1 MRITK
6 VYTRTGDKGTT
17 RLVGGQKIAKDH
29 LRIECYGT
37 VDELNS
43 VVGLA
48 RAFNKDEGVAEATE
62 LDEILHTI
70 QDRLFDIG
78 SILASP
84 PGEESDAMKSM
95 LGDEVEALESLMDTC
110 QAKLKPLKEFILP
123 GGGKVGAFL
132 HQARTV
138 CRRAERLCVRL
149 NKEEPVPE
157 EVLRYINRL
166 SDVFFVLS
174 RWIALSQNEDE
185 TLWRR
190 HKG

>member
-1 MRITK
+1 MRIRK

-29 LRIECYGT
+29 LRIETYGS

-43 VVGLA
+43 IVGLV
-48 RAFNKDEGVAEATE
+48 RAFNQDEGLAEAIQ
-62 LDEILHTI
+62 LDEMLHTI

-78 SILASP
+78 NILATP
-84 PGEESDAMKSM
+84 PGQESQAMKTIV
-95 LGDEVEALESLMDTC
+95 GKEVDDLENLMDTC
-110 QAKLKPLKEFILP
+110 QAKLEPLKEFILP

-138 CRRAERLCVRL
+138 CRRVERLCVRL
-149 NKEEPVPE
+149 NKDEPVPE

-174 RWIALSQNEDE
+174 RWIAQAQNKDE